1 MASALPGIFLVF
13 FFLLLLLLL
22 LLLRSMSPEAQSS
35 EDLRGKI
42 TQS

>member
-13 FFLLLLLLL
+13 FFLLLLLL